1 MEKRTGWGSQYSP
14 EERTGEWEF
23 QAFTP
28 DREVMEDGIGGRDIG
43 QCYTCHANQLRD
55 DYMNSMDQM
64 KEFDLG
70 EISQSKNSST
80 ETPMAAIHTEDWK
93 VSEISAHMNDS
104 KDANKGVSSL
114 IDEEEKTK
122 IIEDVLLNMYL
133 QQFKS

>member
-1 MEKRTGWGSQYSP
+1 
-14 EERTGEWEF
+14 
-23 QAFTP
+23 
-28 DREVMEDGIGGRDIG
+28 
-43 QCYTCHANQLRD
+43 
-55 DYMNSMDQM
+55 MDQM

-80 ETPMAAIHTEDWK
+80 ETPIAAIHTEDWK